1 MDGNT
6 TKMQEIGMTYD
17 YDRNQYPPQVS
28 AGEKEGNIEFSEK
41 YKIDGKW
48 KDIWAAIMF
57 LITFSGFIYIS
68 AVSIKAFVNTD
79 EFKAYKFLGSSKA
92 FTLNANTVFLFS
104 FMIGS
109 AATLSFLYF
118 LLARIYTKQFIWAT
132 GIIHIA
138 ISVLISVY
146 YLIRGLYM
154 ISVLFLVFTAFYA
167 FCFYTWRS
175 RIPLA
180 TSYLQFT
187 MDVSKYYT
195 SVYFVSFCGVVASVG
210 FFAWFFVT
218 FLAAIFK
225 YSDFSLNGERKPTCL
240 DNGDGC
246 DSKYLG
252 IVMLV
257 LFFNAYWTAEVIKNV
272 IHTTICGIYGSYY
285 YGYNTP
291 EGIPKHAAI
300 SSFRRTITYSF
311 GSVCFGSLL
320 ASIIQILRDIFESM
334 MYDRSSSG
342 DILGTIISCF
352 ASCIVSLLDWLIQ
365 YFNHYCY
372 AQIALY
378 GKKYLKAAKDTWMM
392 FKRNGITALINDC
405 LIDNV
410 LSFGSLFVACISA
423 FLSFLYLKFTNP
435 QYNSEGSY
443 NLVVIFVSFFIS
455 FHICNTVVIAIRS
468 GVAALFVGV
477 SEDREVLRRNFPVL
491 YNQMFGPV

>member
-1 MDGNT
+1 M
-6 TKMQEIGMTYD
+6 
-17 YDRNQYPPQVS
+17 
-28 AGEKEGNIEFSEK
+28 
-41 YKIDGKW
+41 
-48 KDIWAAIMF
+48 
-57 LITFSGFIYIS
+57 
-68 AVSIKAFVNTD
+68 
-79 EFKAYKFLGSSKA
+79 

-109 AATLSFLYF
+109 AATLSFFYF
-118 LLARIYTKQFIWAT
+118 LVARIYTKQFIWAT

-138 ISVLISVY
+138 ISVVICV
-146 YLIRGLYM
+146 
-154 ISVLFLVFTAFYA
+154 
-167 FCFYTWRS
+167 S

-180 TSYLQFT
+180 TAYLQFT

-195 SVYFVSFCGVVASVG
+195 SVYFVSFCGVVVSVG

-218 FLAAIFK
+218 FLASIYK
-225 YSDFSLNGERKPTCL
+225 YSDFMLNGERKPTCL
-240 DNGDGC
+240 ENGDGC
-246 DSKYLG
+246 ASKYLG

-257 LFFNAYWTAEVIKNV
+257 LFFNAYWTAEVIKNL

-300 SSFRRTITYSF
+300 SSFRRAITYSF

-378 GKKYLKAAKDTWMM
+378 GKKYLKAAKDTWNM
-392 FKRNGITALINDC
+392 FKRSGVTALINDC

-410 LSFGSLFVACISA
+410 LSFGALFVACVSA

-435 QYNSEGSY
+435 QYNNTGSY

-455 FHICNTVVIAIRS
+455 YHICNTVVIAIRS